1 MYKNKTNKLQENCHS
16 FFTFSVGIF
25 LLKSIWLCF
34 KMHFRQAVWKKVFF
48 RLFSAPFRHTFCLC
62 FLLFFTPFFRVF
74 SPVFLYRFPGT
85 FFALFFF
92 PALAALQSAAA
103 PPDTILP
110 VSPDIIFL
118 FVIARFFA
126 QEFEKFFVFFIAPH
140 IVFYVVFTTIRA
152 HSGKNILY
160 FIYNRLS

>member
-34 KMHFRQAVWKKVFF
+34 KMHFRQTVRKKVFSACF
-48 RLFSAPFRHTFCLC
+48 RPVSPYILS
-62 FLLFFTPFFRVF
+62 LFFIYFSLRFFRVF

-126 QEFEKFFVFFIAPH
+126 QEFEKKFFVFFYCAAH
-140 IVFYVVFTTIRA
+140 RFLCCFYYHPRFLQT
-152 HSGKNILY
+152 
-160 FIYNRLS
+160 

>member
-1 MYKNKTNKLQENCHS
+1 MEKS
-16 FFTFSVGIF
+16 FFPSV
-25 LLKSIWLCF
+25 
-34 KMHFRQAVWKKVFF
+34 FRPVSPYILSLFF
-48 RLFSAPFRHTFCLC
+48 YI
-62 FLLFFTPFFRVF
+62 FFTPFFSCFF
-74 SPVFLYRFPGT
+74 SCFLYHFPGT

-92 PALAALQSAAA
+92 PALAALQSATA

-126 QEFEKFFVFFIAPH
+126 QEFEKKFFVFFIAPH

-160 FIYNRLS
+160 FIYNRLP